1 MPPVPHRTLP
11 LPEHTIALPYIP
23 TNPCLT
29 LQSISTQ
36 FFQGFPVHYTHIAYL
51 APFHTLAI
59 RFVQRNTLD
68 PNIRHGVQALPD
80 STLPPVHS
88 SAGTPIGEHMHM
100 QIRMCSRANVTSHI
114 YAFTFTNTC
123 LYGHVF
129 SAHASNN
136 IKHFPPAPA

>member
-36 FFQGFPVHYTHIAYL
+36 LFQGFPVHYTHIAYL

-80 STLPPVHS
+80 STLPPVQL
-88 SAGTPIGEHMHM
+88 ARP
-100 QIRMCSRANVTSHI
+100 
-114 YAFTFTNTC
+114 
-123 LYGHVF
+123 
-129 SAHASNN
+129 
-136 IKHFPPAPA
+136 